1 MIFSGAV
8 FPSATWERTM
18 GDSEREKLFQ
28 EVWQEPMTTVA
39 KRYGVSDNG
48 LRKRCIKLQIP
59 LPPAGYWAKL
69 QAGKPVPPKPELP
82 PLKYHYYQEAARPNR
97 LISYIDV
104 DELTREQLEALEP
117 MDLLTTE
124 SKNRFAE
131 WCNDIHVPR
140 SLTDYEPLIND
151 YLKEMDYRRARDEEH
166 RFRDIIWHYRYRTSK
181 IAYRSNK
188 AVLPITTSKRLNNRA
203 LRIANTIISL
213 VKELDS
219 KVEIKQGEVDN
230 AVFSLSDQEFSF
242 QISER
247 MIKRRSLLAAQP
259 DKVANEFRPL
269 YEKVFSGILQI
280 GFSQRP
286 KYSEKDKPVGEFVF
300 EDAPEGKIELQL
312 GEIFKAVI
320 RAANE
325 AEIARIITRREN
337 KAIAEE
343 QRRLRL
349 IEEEK
354 RRALQQAEEHKR
366 RKKQVSGNIE
376 QRMED
381 WYKAQK
387 LRKFARELEEY
398 AGGISDEGT
407 KELLAI
413 YIDLINGKAEKHDP
427 ISDIVT
433 EVKTIV
439 GPAGPIE
446 MDILIDEGYD
456 DDYD

>member
-1 MIFSGAV
+1 MA
-8 FPSATWERTM
+8 
-18 GDSEREKLFQ
+18 DSEREKLFQ

-69 QAGKPVPPKPELP
+69 QAGKPVPPRPELP

-104 DELTREQLEALEP
+104 DELTREQMEALDP
-117 MDLLTTE
+117 MGLLTRE
-124 SKNRFAE
+124 SKERFAK
-131 WCNDIHVPR
+131 WCSDIHIPR
-140 SLTDYEPLIND
+140 SLTDYETLISD
-151 YLKEMDYRRARDEEH
+151 YLKEMDYRKARDEEH
-166 RFRDIIWHYRYRTSK
+166 RFRDIIWHFRYRTSK

-203 LRIANTIISL
+203 LRIANTIINL

-219 KVEIKQGEVDN
+219 KVEVKQGETDN

-242 QISER
+242 QINER
-247 MIKRRSLLAAQP
+247 MIKRRSLLASQP
-259 DKVANEFRPL
+259 DKIANEFRPL

-286 KYSEKDKPVGEFVF
+286 KYSEKEPVGEFVF
-300 EDAPEGKIELQL
+300 EDATEGKIEAQL
-312 GEIFKAVI
+312 GGIFQAVI
-320 RAANE
+320 RAANK

-337 KAIAEE
+337 QAIAEE
-343 QRRLRL
+343 QRRLRRV
-349 IEEEK
+349 EEQK

-366 RKKQVSGNIE
+366 RKKQVSENIE
-376 QRMED
+376 QRIEG

-387 LRKFARELEEY
+387 LNKFASDLEEY
-398 AGGISDEGT
+398 AEGMNDESI
-407 KELLAI
+407 KALLFA
-413 YIDLINGKAEKHDP
+413 YINLVNEKAEDSGP
-427 ISDIVT
+427 ITEILNEVKSIVT
-433 EVKTIV
+433 W
-439 GPAGPIE
+439 PNDFD
-446 MDILIDEGYD
+446 MLIADLDDED
-456 DDYD
+456 D

>member
-1 MIFSGAV
+1 MA
-8 FPSATWERTM
+8 
-18 GDSEREKLFQ
+18 DSEREKLFQ

-69 QAGKPVPPKPELP
+69 QAGKPVPPRPELP
-82 PLKYHYYQEAARPNR
+82 PWKYHYYQEAARPNR
-97 LISYIDV
+97 LIYYIDV

-117 MDLLTTE
+117 MDLLTPE
-124 SKNRFAE
+124 SKERFVE

-140 SLTDYEPLIND
+140 TLLDYETLIND
-151 YLKEMDYRRARDEEH
+151 YLKEVDYRKARDEEH
-166 RFRDIIWHYRYRTSK
+166 RFRDTIWHYRFRTSK
-181 IAYRSNK
+181 IAYRNNK

-203 LRIANTIISL
+203 LRIANTIINM

-219 KVEIKQGEVDN
+219 KVEVKQGETDN
-230 AVFSLSDQEFSF
+230 AVFLLSDQEFSF
-242 QISER
+242 QINER

-259 DKVANEFRPL
+259 DKAVNEFRPL

-280 GFSQRP
+280 KFSQRSR
-286 KYSEKDKPVGEFVF
+286 YSEKDKPVREFVF
-300 EDAPEGKIELQL
+300 EDTPEGKIEVQL
-312 GEIFKAVI
+312 GEMFQAVI

-325 AEIARIITRREN
+325 AVIARIITRREN
-337 KAIAEE
+337 QAIAEE

-366 RKKQVSGNIE
+366 RKKQVSENIE
-376 QRMED
+376 QRMEG

-387 LRKFARELEEY
+387 LRKFAWELEEY
-398 AGGISDEGT
+398 AGGIGDEGT
-407 KELLAI
+407 KELLFT
-413 YIDLINGKAEKHDP
+413 YIALVNEKAEKCDP
-427 ISDIVT
+427 VADIAK
-433 EVKTIV
+433 EVKTMV
-439 GPAGPIE
+439 GPTRPDDVG
-446 MDILIDEGYD
+446 MSTDELD
-456 DDYD
+456 N